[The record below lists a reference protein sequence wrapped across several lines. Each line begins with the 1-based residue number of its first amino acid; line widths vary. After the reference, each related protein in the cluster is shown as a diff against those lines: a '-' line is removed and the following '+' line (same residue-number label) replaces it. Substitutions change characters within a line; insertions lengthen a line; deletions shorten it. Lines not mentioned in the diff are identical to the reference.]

1 MKGVGV
7 CGEKKAATNLKMLNV
22 KKSRVHKKASAS
34 TPPTTTLI
42 LICHHWMLLLH
53 RILSLKIDH

>member
-34 TPPTTTLI
+34 TPP
-42 LICHHWMLLLH
+42 HHH
-53 RILSLKIDH
+53 PYPNLSPLDVVIAPNS